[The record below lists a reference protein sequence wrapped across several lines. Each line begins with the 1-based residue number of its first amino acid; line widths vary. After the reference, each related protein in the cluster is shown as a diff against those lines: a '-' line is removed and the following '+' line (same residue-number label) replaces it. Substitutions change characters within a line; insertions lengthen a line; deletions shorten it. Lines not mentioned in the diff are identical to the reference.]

1 MADFNRNQV
10 GENGLAKIAE
20 DLSLVRLKSTDTI
33 GSIAQIEGLQDALD
47 GKAAST
53 HTHKYAGS
61 ASAGGAA
68 TSANKVNNSLK
79 IQLNG
84 GTTENTNLFTFN
96 GSVAKT
102 VNITASKIGAAAS
115 SHTHNVAT
123 TSKAGF
129 LSASDKSKLDSL
141 TIQGDTSGYVSKSGD
156 QMYGPLLFKDTHYY
170 NRGHF
175 EGIGSGS
182 FATSAASTSFYAA
195 IGLSN
200 FNQNTSLSLR
210 FNGYNHN
217 NPRVRI
223 DFTVGSYCK
232 NQWEHSLYLL

>member
-33 GSIAQIEGLQDALD
+33 GSIAQIEGLQAALD

-96 GSVAKT
+96 GSAAKT
-102 VNITASKIGAAAS
+102 VNITASGIGAAASSHSHSNLTIQFNGTTKATYNGSAAKTVNITASGIGAAAS
-115 SHTHNVAT
+115 SHTHAINDIT
-123 TSKAGF
+123 N
-129 LSASDKSKLDSL
+129 LQDELD
-141 TIQGDTSGYVSKSGD
+141 GK
-156 QMYGPLLFKDTHYY
+156 
-170 NRGHF
+170 
-175 EGIGSGS
+175 
-182 FATSAASTSFYAA
+182 AASSHKTCKMSWMEK
-195 IGLSN
+195 
-200 FNQNTSLSLR
+200 LR
-210 FNGYNHN
+210 LVTLMQLVLLLV
-217 NPRVRI
+217 VRI
-223 DFTVGSYCK
+223 
-232 NQWEHSLYLL
+232 